1 VESLRVYTIFL
12 NLFKLALP
20 GSVLLIGLPKDP
32 KAKDR
37 AKAPDSA
44 ASQAGPSCHGLL
56 VIAPYYIVFVWR
68 RFFSMYSV
76 SLGIVES

>member
-1 VESLRVYTIFL
+1 MESLHVYTIFL

-32 KAKDR
+32 KAKVT
-37 AKAPDSA
+37 AKAPESA

-56 VIAPYYIVFVWR
+56 VIAPYYIVFVLAEI
-68 RFFSMYSV
+68 FLDVFGEFGYC
-76 SLGIVES
+76 